1 MITHIV
7 TWKLTV
13 EDPAG
18 RAAAV
23 AAIAGALEPLAG
35 VIDELLD
42 LKVSANAVA
51 IDGNADAGLIAHFE
65 TEADLRAYL
74 VHPEHIKAV
83 HIVRQNTTGRTAIDF
98 VA

>member
-7 TWKLTV
+7 AWNLKA
-13 EDPAG
+13 EDPEG

-23 AAIAGALEPLAG
+23 AAIAGALEPLVG

-42 LKVSANAVA
+42 LTVRANAVA
-51 IDGNADAGLIAHFE
+51 IDGNSDAGLIAHFE

-74 VHPEHIKAV
+74 VHPEHVKAV
-83 HIVRQNTTGRTAIDF
+83 HVVRENTTGRSAIDF
-98 VA
+98 EA

>member
-7 TWKLTV
+7 AWKLTA
-13 EDPAG
+13 EDPEA

-23 AAIAGALEPLAG
+23 AAIAGALEPLVG

-42 LKVSANAVA
+42 LRVSANAVA

-74 VHPEHIKAV
+74 VHPEHVKAV
-83 HIVRQNTTGRTAIDF
+83 HVVRENTTGRSAIDF
-98 VA
+98 EA